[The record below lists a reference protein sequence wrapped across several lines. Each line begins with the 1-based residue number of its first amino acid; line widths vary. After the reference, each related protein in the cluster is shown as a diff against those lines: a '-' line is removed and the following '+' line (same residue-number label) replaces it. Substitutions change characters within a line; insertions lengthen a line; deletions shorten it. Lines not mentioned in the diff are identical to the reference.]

1 MATGSVLQRPSGSS
15 SSSSSNAPG
24 LHSYYQSQIDAAGIV
39 IADRTQDLRRL
50 EAQRNGINAQ
60 VRRLRDELQKLQDA
74 SSYIGE
80 VVKVMSKHRVLVKI
94 NPDGKYVVGVSPK
107 IDMAKLVP
115 ATRVALRSDSYVLHK
130 ILPSQVDPLVSLMRV
145 EAVPDANYDMVGGL
159 DRQVKEMKEVI
170 ELPIKHPELFES
182 LGISQ
187 PKGVIMYGPPGTG
200 KTLLARAVAHHTDWS
215 VRRPA
220 CSLAT
225 D

>member
-1 MATGSVLQRPSGSS
+1 MATGSVLRPSGASS
-15 SSSSSNAPG
+15 SSGGAPG

-80 VVKVMSKHRVLVKI
+80 VVKVMSKNRVLVKI

-107 IDMAKLVP
+107 IDMSKLVP

-200 KTLLARAVAHHTDWS
+200 LLRDFLS
-215 VRRPA
+215 
-220 CSLAT
+220 CSLASLCGDGT
-225 D
+225 

>member
-1 MATGSVLQRPSGSS
+1 MASASVMSRPAATASS
-15 SSSSSNAPG
+15 SRAPG

-60 VRRLRDELQKLQDA
+60 VRRLRDELQKLQES

-80 VVKVMSKHRVLVKI
+80 VVKVMSKSRVLVKI
-94 NPDGKYVVGVSPK
+94 NPDGKYVVGVSAK

-200 KTLLARAVAHHTDWS
+200 TSAALFVWTRVW
-215 VRRPA
+215 VPV
-220 CSLAT
+220 
-225 D
+225 

>member
-1 MATGSVLQRPSGSS
+1 MSSSSVVSRSSASS
-15 SSSSSNAPG
+15 SSSGAPG

-60 VRRLRDELQKLQDA
+60 VRRLRDELQKLQES

-80 VVKVMSKHRVLVKI
+80 VVKVMSKNRVLVKI
-94 NPDGKYVVGVSPK
+94 NPDGKYVVGVSAK
-107 IDMAKLVP
+107 IDIAKLVP

-159 DRQVKEMKEVI
+159 DKQASHQRAT
-170 ELPIKHPELFES
+170 LLLLLLLRTP
-182 LGISQ
+182 
-187 PKGVIMYGPPGTG
+187 PPGHASPSF
-200 KTLLARAVAHHTDWS
+200 LHS
-215 VRRPA
+215 V
-220 CSLAT
+220 
-225 D
+225 

>member
-1 MATGSVLQRPSGSS
+1 MLRHVRVSLPIVVVQR
-15 SSSSSNAPG
+15 
-24 LHSYYQSQIDAAGIV
+24 Q
-39 IADRTQDLRRL
+39 
-50 EAQRNGINAQ
+50 
-60 VRRLRDELQKLQDA
+60 
-74 SSYIGE
+74 
-80 VVKVMSKHRVLVKI
+80 VMSKNRVLVKI
-94 NPDGKYVVGVSPK
+94 NPDGKYVVGVAPK
-107 IDMAKLVP
+107 IDLAKLVP

-200 KTLLARAVAHHTDWS
+200 QS
-215 VRRPA
+215 GGRRQQ
-220 CSLAT
+220 
-225 D
+225 